1 MPKNHEQVDEYS
13 NPSLRRHYP
22 VQVYGY
28 YLSFLQHP
36 EAVQMY

>member
-1 MPKNHEQVDEYS
+1 MNRKEEIKNC

-36 EAVQMY
+36 EAAQK